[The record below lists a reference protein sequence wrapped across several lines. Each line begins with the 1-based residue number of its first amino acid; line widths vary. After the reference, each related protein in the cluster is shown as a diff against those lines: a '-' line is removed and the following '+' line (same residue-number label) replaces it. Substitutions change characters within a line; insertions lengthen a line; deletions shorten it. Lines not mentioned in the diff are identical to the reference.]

1 VLILTSPFEI
11 NPTLSQI
18 YSISDKGQTQEFRNH
33 SVLFHNDF
41 NHYEILS
48 LIYILRSV
56 SLIFA
61 I

>member
-41 NHYEILS
+41 NHYEIL
-48 LIYILRSV
+48 
-56 SLIFA
+56 
-61 I
+61 